1 MLQATVRG
9 RYLAKSSGVKMV
21 YLQLKVSPFQPIE
34 DTKETHLSA
43 SVVTD
48 YSAIGVRDISHVKQL
63 EVSVTFLRFKSQDLV
78 VRMMMS
84 KNDRNLIWE
93 PRI

>member
-1 MLQATVRG
+1 
-9 RYLAKSSGVKMV
+9 MV

-84 KNDRNLIWE
+84 KNDRNLSWE